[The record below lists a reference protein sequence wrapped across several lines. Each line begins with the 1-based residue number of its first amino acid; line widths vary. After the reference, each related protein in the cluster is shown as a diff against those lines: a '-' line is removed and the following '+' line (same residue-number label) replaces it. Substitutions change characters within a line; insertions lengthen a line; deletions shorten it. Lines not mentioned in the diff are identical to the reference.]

1 MSADEH
7 KPKKS
12 LNKKPL
18 WQNLFLC
25 AENWKNNAEFELFE
39 IEFLQDLID
48 SHFAQLIEQENL
60 DELRELQ
67 KDVLEASQE
76 TQQLI
81 QQIDVHIHHIA
92 EIIDAPFTY
101 DATVLKTAHQLLED
115 STSDISKKHKT
126 IKITTF
132 NMIKD
137 IFQHDRPPFTWN
149 YY

>member
-7 KPKKS
+7 KPKGS
-12 LNKKPL
+12 TNKKTIM
-18 WQNLFLC
+18 QNLFFC

-48 SHFAQLIEQENL
+48 SNFAQLIEQENF

-67 KDVLEASQE
+67 RDVLEASQE

-81 QQIDVHIHHIA
+81 QQIDVHMHHITQ
-92 EIIDAPFTY
+92 IIDAPFTY
-101 DATVLKTAHQLLED
+101 DASVLKTAHQLLED

-137 IFQHDRPPFTWN
+137 IFRHDRPTFIWN
-149 YY
+149 YN